1 MWGSHASSEN
11 RRVVIILP
19 ENDSMSRWSSG
30 WPFPLLGSLKPPP
43 PHLTLP
49 WLGWAGR
56 YQVCLGAVQ
65 TYLPIP
71 GTDPAVWP
79 WQSRKGGCCAAPAGT
94 DRNILLMEN
103 KEAPGATVTIVSHVP
118 ELDFWAHRYRT
129 CVKSGLFQ
137 DSPHCI
143 SHSFLLLV
151 LSQSAREPGVDSE
164 K

>member
-1 MWGSHASSEN
+1 MELRVAISS
-11 RRVVIILP
+11 
-19 ENDSMSRWSSG
+19 
-30 WPFPLLGSLKPPP
+30 LGILKPPP
-43 PHLTLP
+43 PHPTLP

-56 YQVCLGAVQ
+56 YQVCLRAVQ

-71 GTDPAVWP
+71 GTDTAVWP
-79 WQSRKGGCCAAPAGT
+79 WQNRKGGCCAAPAGT
-94 DRNILLMEN
+94 DRNVLLMEN
-103 KEAPGATVTIVSHVP
+103 KEAPPVTIVSHVP

-137 DSPHCI
+137 DSAHCI

-151 LSQSAREPGVDSE
+151 LRESAREPWVDSE

>member
-1 MWGSHASSEN
+1 
-11 RRVVIILP
+11 
-19 ENDSMSRWSSG
+19 
-30 WPFPLLGSLKPPP
+30 
-43 PHLTLP
+43 
-49 WLGWAGR
+49 
-56 YQVCLGAVQ
+56 
-65 TYLPIP
+65 
-71 GTDPAVWP
+71 
-79 WQSRKGGCCAAPAGT
+79 
-94 DRNILLMEN
+94 MEN